1 MKFYDLMHG
10 CLTCVRITLIVNKYW
25 IIRNL
30 FLPYTHKTSY
40 SAGWHEHDTL
50 LIGCYDRLKFSLYR
64 GEYFTVCFFRI
75 PLDYPP
81 EYLGSPGETKYPNY
95 SPNSETEPDTD
106 LKNQEPEIRKAND
119 NDIVGPI
126 NQIISETL
134 RLRWRYALQ
143 LHEHKDERCRNT

>member
-1 MKFYDLMHG
+1 ML
-10 CLTCVRITLIVNKYW
+10 LTSKQNSSRM
-25 IIRNL
+25 
-30 FLPYTHKTSY
+30 PS
-40 SAGWHEHDTL
+40 WHPPDSESGMVQDDESTIKVHNDTN
-50 LIGCYDRLKFSLYR
+50 
-64 GEYFTVCFFRI
+64 VCFFRI

-126 NQIISETL
+126 NQIISGTL
-134 RLRWRYALQ
+134 RLR
-143 LHEHKDERCRNT
+143 